1 MSVVEHSEYF
11 ISTLVKDLKELGN
24 LLLMVLGLGVLGCQQ
39 EVGDVRQLMGVLFEP
54 LQPIINASLESGR
67 ILYFQQCQ

>member
-11 ISTLVKDLKELGN
+11 IGTLVKYLKELGD
-24 LLLMVLGLGVLGCQQ
+24 LFLMVPCLGVLGCQQ
-39 EVGDVRQLMGVLFEP
+39 EVSDVRQLMGVFFEP